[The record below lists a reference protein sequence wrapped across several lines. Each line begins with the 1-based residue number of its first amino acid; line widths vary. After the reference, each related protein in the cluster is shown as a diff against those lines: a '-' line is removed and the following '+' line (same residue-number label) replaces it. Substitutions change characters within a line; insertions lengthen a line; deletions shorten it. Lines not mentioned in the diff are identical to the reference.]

1 MMEKFLGYR
10 LKDFLFILKQRRLNL
25 MNLMEQTINSISGV
39 NQEAAQKAKK
49 RLDCLTKPPGSLG
62 ILEDIAIRLASIQGK
77 CLPELGKKAVLI
89 MAADHGVVSEGVSA
103 YPQEVTPQM
112 VMNFLNRGAAINVLA
127 SHAQAE
133 VIVTDVGVIGP
144 ALDHPQ
150 LLVRKVREG
159 TRNMAREAA
168 MTVEE
173 ATAAI
178 ETGITLVN
186 EAVDNGVTLVATGE
200 MGIGNTTA
208 SSAILAAF
216 TGLDPEQITGRGT
229 GLDDE
234 RLRLKQLVIKRALQ
248 VNQPEPAKPLEVLS
262 KVGGLEIAALTGVIL
277 GAAAKR
283 VPAVL
288 DGFISTA
295 AALIAYRLKPESREF
310 MFASH
315 LSQEPGHK
323 VMLETIG
330 LSPMLHLDL
339 RLGEGT
345 GAVLA
350 FNLFEAAVKI
360 IREMATFE
368 QAGVSKDAK

>member
-1 MMEKFLGYR
+1 
-10 LKDFLFILKQRRLNL
+10 